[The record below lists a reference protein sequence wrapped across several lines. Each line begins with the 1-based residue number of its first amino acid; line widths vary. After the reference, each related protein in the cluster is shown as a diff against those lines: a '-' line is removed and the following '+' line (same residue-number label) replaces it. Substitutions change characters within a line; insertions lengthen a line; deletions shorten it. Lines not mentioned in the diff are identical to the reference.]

1 MLFSPIHHTFAPLG
15 DRRQCVRA
23 LLMLFAPWKYRSGES
38 RDILREHLR
47 SAFGAEAFLFSSGRT
62 GLLAVLRA
70 MKLQTGDEVI
80 VQGYTCVVVPNAIH
94 AAGGCPVYVDLD
106 PDTLN
111 LDPEETSKAIT
122 PRTRAVICQHT
133 FGIPADTERLR
144 ALCDQHN
151 IMLIEDCAHSIPDE
165 GGPKEIGRHGD
176 VLLLSFG
183 RDKAISGVSGG
194 AILCRNADLSAA
206 LDALTKD
213 TKEMS
218 CWMIARLLCYPLLYG
233 IARPFYGLGIG
244 KVWLKI
250 MSLTRFLIPILT
262 KDEKQGHMPPIIDRM
277 PNALAFLA
285 LDQWHRLGALNDHRR
300 LLTRFYLEEGK
311 KRMWLRALPG
321 ITPDLPL
328 QKFPLF
334 LRNAD
339 HLRTILRRR
348 NIHLSDGWTGCVVC
362 PATVN
367 IDQTHYR
374 PGTGLK
380 AEMACRQ
387 ILSLPTH
394 PTMTLKQAKQL
405 IQEIEAILSFSQH

>member
-15 DRRQCVRA
+15 DRMQCLRA
-23 LLMLFAPWKYRSGES
+23 LLMLCAPWRYRSGES
-38 RDILREHLR
+38 RDVLREHLR
-47 SAFGAEAFLFSSGRT
+47 SAFSAEAFLFSSGRT
-62 GLLAVLRA
+62 GLFAILRA
-70 MKLQTGDEVI
+70 MKLQNGDEVI
-80 VQGYTCVVVPNAIH
+80 VQGYTCVVIPNAIH
-94 AAGGCPVYVDLD
+94 AAGASPVYVDLD

-111 LDPEETSKAIT
+111 LDPEETAKAIT
-122 PRTRAVICQHT
+122 PRTRAIICQHT
-133 FGIPADTERLR
+133 FGIPADTEHLR

-151 IMLIEDCAHSIPDE
+151 IILIEDCAHIIPDSS
-165 GGPKEIGRHGD
+165 GPKEIGGQGD
-176 VLLLSFG
+176 VLMLSFG

-194 AILCRNADLSAA
+194 AILCRNPDISAA
-206 LDALTKD
+206 LKELTKD

-218 CWMIARLLCYPLLYG
+218 RWMIVRLLLYPLIYAV
-233 IARPFYGLGIG
+233 ARPLVGLGIG
-244 KVWLKI
+244 KVFLKLTGI
-250 MSLTRFLIPILT
+250 TRFLIPILT
-262 KDEKQGHMPPIIDRM
+262 KDEKQGHMPPIIDRL

-285 LDQWHRLGALNDHRR
+285 LDQWHRIRELNDHRR
-300 LLTRFYLEEGK
+300 MLTRFYLEQSK
-311 KRMWLRALPG
+311 KNTWLRALSG

-334 LRNAD
+334 LGNAENVRMV
-339 HLRTILRRR
+339 LKRR

-367 IDQTHYR
+367 IDQTHYH

-394 PTMTLKQAKQL
+394 PGMTMEQAEQL
-405 IQEIEAILSFSQH
+405 INEIEAILSFSHH